1 MLNQVSQ
8 RLIRIL
14 EVLKMTPAEF
24 GRLTGISKQM
34 VSNYLSGKTV
44 INLKALKK
52 IKNVFPEINTLYLMN
67 GKGHPLLTPDDLLLL
82 DAVRSEDDIEV
93 SQEQYRKKIKEV
105 EDKMLELREELKGMQ
120 IVLHAL
126 KKTALMASVLESHN
140 VHILEK
146 NNKK

>member
-1 MLNQVSQ
+1 
-8 RLIRIL
+8 
-14 EVLKMTPAEF
+14 
-24 GRLTGISKQM
+24 
-34 VSNYLSGKTV
+34 
-44 INLKALKK
+44 
-52 IKNVFPEINTLYLMN
+52 MN

-140 VHILEK
+140 AHVLEK